1 MLDTRVSFR
10 LKRPMTPDQILAA
23 ITPQAR
29 NEPDSGIVKAA
40 MYGFTVPGVIALWSG
55 EGTLKTPEFIAT
67 PAIEAL
73 LRGETFYTWQ
83 RGIPELREALARYH
97 ARNFGRAFSAE
108 NFFVTSG
115 GMQAIQTIVQMVAGE
130 GDEII
135 IPTPAWP
142 NYGGTL
148 RLHGARPIEVP
159 MDFRNGRW
167 ALDLDQLFDAVT
179 ARTKGIAFNSP
190 SNPVGWTATRDEL
203 IAVRDV
209 CRKRGLWILGDEVYS
224 RFYYGENGE
233 TRAPSFLDICDED
246 EERLLLANTFSK
258 NWAMTGWRVGWL
270 QAPKALGPA
279 IERIIQ
285 VNSSGTPA
293 FLQRGCVAALD
304 EGDGFM
310 AAQVANARACRDLAA
325 GVLAEL
331 PGVRFERPMGAFYLF
346 FGIDG
351 MTDSAATVHRIIDE
365 AKVGFAP
372 GSTFGAGGEGYL
384 RMCYLKDP
392 AVLAEAMERFRS
404 WMLARR

>member
-1 MLDTRVSFR
+1 MMNT
-10 LKRPMTPDQILAA
+10 DQILAA

-40 MYGFTVPGVIALWSG
+40 MYGFTVPGVIPLWSG
-55 EGTLKTPEFIAT
+55 EGTLKTPEFIAR
-67 PAIEAL
+67 PAIDAL

-83 RGIPELREALARYH
+83 RGIPELRQALVRYH
-97 ARNFGRAFSAE
+97 ERNFCRRFDAE

-130 GDEII
+130 GDEIV

-142 NYGGTL
+142 NYAGTL
-148 RLHGARPIEVP
+148 RIQGARPVEVP

-167 ALDLDQLFDAVT
+167 TLDLDRLFDSVT
-179 ARTKGIAFNSP
+179 ARTKGISFNSP
-190 SNPVGWTATRDEL
+190 SNPVGWTATREEL
-203 IAVRDV
+203 LAVRDF
-209 CRKRGLWILGDEVYS
+209 CRKRGIWILGDEVYT
-224 RFYYGENGE
+224 RFYYGTKGE
-233 TRAPSFLDICDED
+233 TRAPSFLDICDD
-246 EERLLLANTFSK
+246 EEQLLLANTFSK

-304 EGDGFM
+304 EGDDFL
-310 AAQVANARACRDLAA
+310 AQQVANARACRDLAA
-325 GVLAEL
+325 DVLRDVPGARFEL
-331 PGVRFERPMGAFYLF
+331 PVGAFYLF

-351 MTDSAATVHRIIDE
+351 VTDSAAIVHRLIDE

-372 GSTFGAGGEGYL
+372 GATFGAGGEGYL

-392 AVLAEAMERFRS
+392 AVLAEAMGRFRS